1 MKASILIANYNN
13 ENFIEDC
20 INSLLHQTYKNIE
33 IIFFD
38 DQSSDNSIKKVKK
51 FDNVN
56 LIINSKEKKKF
67 GCYNQI
73 NSYREAFNKSSGD
86 LIFFLDSDD
95 YYKVNK
101 IEEIIKVFKENP
113 NLKIIFDLPT
123 FKYEKK
129 EIIKKNNFYF
139 YKYDVTT

>member
-67 GCYNQI
+67 GCFNQI

-86 LIFFLDSDD
+86 LILDSDD
-95 YYKVNK
+95 YYKENK
-101 IEEIIKVFKENP
+101 VEEIIKAFKEDP
-113 NLKIIFDLPT
+113 NLKVIFDLPT

-129 EIIKKNNFYF
+129 F
-139 YKYDVTT
+139 

>member
-51 FDNVN
+51 YDNVN
-56 LIINSKEKKKF
+56 LIINSKEKKKIWMLQS
-67 GCYNQI
+67 N
-73 NSYREAFNKSSGD
+73 
-86 LIFFLDSDD
+86 
-95 YYKVNK
+95 
-101 IEEIIKVFKENP
+101 
-113 NLKIIFDLPT
+113 
-123 FKYEKK
+123 
-129 EIIKKNNFYF
+129 
-139 YKYDVTT
+139 

>member
-51 FDNVN
+51 FDKVN
-56 LIINSKEKKKF
+56 LIINSKKKK
-67 GCYNQI
+67 N
-73 NSYREAFNKSSGD
+73 
-86 LIFFLDSDD
+86 LDATI
-95 YYKVNK
+95 KLTP
-101 IEEIIKVFKENP
+101 IGRHLIKV
-113 NLKIIFDLPT
+113 L
-123 FKYEKK
+123 
-129 EIIKKNNFYF
+129 EI
-139 YKYDVTT
+139 